1 MPNEDNNTFKN
12 LLGELNFFNK
22 LSKKGKGLFTEREKA
37 LTHPDDCKCR
47 ECSNVNLYFVNKG
60 DFKRLWVIG
69 KREIR
74 N

>member
-12 LLGELNFFNK
+12 LLGDLNFFNK

-47 ECSNVNLYFVNKG
+47 ECTYTNLYFFNKG
-60 DFKRLWVIG
+60 DFKR
-69 KREIR
+69 
-74 N
+74 